1 MKKYLLNLIPFI
13 LTALCFVAYNL
24 IGSEVLP
31 DGTLSEPFFLI
42 PISWFFFLNRSG
54 LVNNKYNFVIYTQNK
69 EENLII

>member
-31 DGTLSEPFFLI
+31 NGTLSEPFFLI
-42 PISWFFFLNRSG
+42 PISWFFFLIG
-54 LVNNKYNFVIYTQNK
+54 VTW
-69 EENLII
+69 LIINIILSFIHKIKKKI

>member
-31 DGTLSEPFFLI
+31 DGTLSEPSFLI
-42 PISWFFFLNRSG
+42 PISWFFFLIG
-54 LVNNKYNFVIYTQNK
+54 VAW
-69 EENLII
+69 LIINIILSFIHKINKKI

>member
-42 PISWFFFLNRSG
+42 LISWFFFLIG
-54 LVNNKYNFVIYTQNK
+54 VTW
-69 EENLII
+69 LIINIILSFIHKIKKKI

>member
-42 PISWFFFLNRSG
+42 PISWFFFLIGVAWLTIN
-54 LVNNKYNFVIYTQNK
+54 
-69 EENLII
+69 IILSFIHKIKKKI

>member
-13 LTALCFVAYNL
+13 LTALCFVSYNL

-42 PISWFFFLNRSG
+42 PISWFFFLIG
-54 LVNNKYNFVIYTQNK
+54 VAW
-69 EENLII
+69 LIINIILSFIHKIKKKI

>member
-1 MKKYLLNLIPFI
+1 MKKYLFNLIPFI

-42 PISWFFFLNRSG
+42 PISWFFFLIG
-54 LVNNKYNFVIYTQNK
+54 VAW
-69 EENLII
+69 LIINIILSFIHKIKKKI

>member
-42 PISWFFFLNRSG
+42 PISWFLFLIG
-54 LVNNKYNFVIYTQNK
+54 VAW
-69 EENLII
+69 LIINIILSFIHKIKKKI

>member
-42 PISWFFFLNRSG
+42 PISWFFFLIG
-54 LVNNKYNFVIYTQNK
+54 VAW
-69 EENLII
+69 LIINIILSFIHKIKKKF

>member
-13 LTALCFVAYNL
+13 LTGLCFVAYNL

-42 PISWFFFLNRSG
+42 PISWFFFLIG
-54 LVNNKYNFVIYTQNK
+54 VAW
-69 EENLII
+69 LIINIILSFIHKIKKKI